1 MNEALL
7 NSIVEQV
14 DAHERKIDELH
25 KQGQQVLSD
34 TTTIHLIHTSLEDIK
49 LRLQQASYPLKYMQQ
64 LSRLLEG
71 NLQLLKRPIQ
81 QEVVHH
87 HHATKII
94 WATAALFLTVCLLAS
109 GWYMTANKFEL
120 YKSNDT
126 KYRYLKLQRSIS
138 LRQWWRS
145 ADSLFIANKNM
156 RGDVL
161 AREEQKQR
169 DIETLQR
176 AMEMEEEAGR
186 LKRQLK
192 KEHKVSSSEERKQA
206 HEKAK

>member
-1 MNEALL
+1 M
-7 NSIVEQV
+7 
-14 DAHERKIDELH
+14 
-25 KQGQQVLSD
+25 
-34 TTTIHLIHTSLEDIK
+34 
-49 LRLQQASYPLKYMQQ
+49 QQAFYPVKEVQQ

-71 NLQLLKRPIQ
+71 NMQLLKQPVQ
-81 QEVVHH
+81 QKVVHH
-87 HHATKII
+87 HHATKIM
-94 WATAALFLTVCLLAS
+94 WATGALFLMVCLLTL
-109 GWYMTANKFEL
+109 GWYMAANKLEL

-126 KYRYLKLQRSIS
+126 KYRYLRLQSNIN
-138 LRQWWRS
+138 LRQWCRS
-145 ADSLFIANKNM
+145 ADSLFIANENM